1 LNRFG
6 ITAILK
12 ITFVI
17 RIIVL
22 FNTTGRKP
30 MTDKRGYIGFAC
42 AYTPIPIIY
51 AAGYTPYRILP
62 MGDSTDQA
70 GHILHDNLCPHIKRI
85 LDRAMG
91 DDLPDLAGMVFMN
104 SCDAMRRLSDAW
116 QRVRP
121 DVKMILLDL
130 PATTDEL
137 AVSYFAGEISK
148 FINTV
153 SEWSGEKIEN
163 DDIEY
168 GILLYN
174 QIADFM
180 NELTEKIHGGKMD
193 ISVSVL
199 QRLFNR
205 SVTGSPVSFIED
217 ARKILSESRPGIET
231 NEGVPVFL
239 FGHVLPD
246 PEAFQLFESCSAKIT
261 GDDLCTGSRFFSP
274 VPADWKKEFVESL
287 AESLLLRPPCART
300 IDSAIPGKIGKIM
313 VSKANKSGARGA
325 VCHVVKFCDPYFSRL
340 PSIREEFRKAG
351 MPLLVLEG
359 DCTLRSIGQQQTRIE
374 AFIEMLK

>member
-1 LNRFG
+1 MISEN
-6 ITAILK
+6 K
-12 ITFVI
+12 
-17 RIIVL
+17 
-22 FNTTGRKP
+22 
-30 MTDKRGYIGFAC
+30 GYIGFAC
-42 AYTPIPIIY
+42 AYTPLPVIY
-51 AAGYTPYRILP
+51 AAGYSPYRILP
-62 MGDSTDQA
+62 TGDSQDQA
-70 GHILHDNLCPHIKRI
+70 GYILHDNLCPHIKRI
-85 LDRAMG
+85 LDRALSN
-91 DDLPDLAGMVFMN
+91 DLPDLAGMVFMN

-116 QRVRP
+116 HRVRP

-130 PATTDEL
+130 PATTNDEL

-148 FINTV
+148 LVNTV
-153 SEWSGEKIEN
+153 SDWSGNKIEN

-180 NELTEKIHGGKMD
+180 NELAEKIHGGKTD

-217 ARKILSESRPGIET
+217 ARKTISESSPGKEI
-231 NEGVPVFL
+231 NEGVSVFL

-274 VPADWKKEFVESL
+274 FPADGRKDIVKSL
-287 AESLLLRPPCART
+287 AEAILLRPPCART
-300 IDSAIPGKIGKIM
+300 IDSAIPGKIGNIL
-313 VSKANKSGARGA
+313 VSKAKKAGARGA
-325 VCHVVKFCDPYFSRL
+325 IGHILKFCDPYFSRL
-340 PSIREEFRKAG
+340 PSIRDEFRKAG
-351 MPLLVLEG
+351 MPLLFIEG